1 MLLTKII
8 DDKDAF
14 SLAFGISD
22 SKILKLFLKEIRSK
36 QHVYREKLDT
46 IAAAFALLYHIDMLP
61 TSFLEL
67 LAISAPSIIFHIQY
81 LPLHIRVIA
90 AAEISKVNQD
100 AFIFSCNAIKSQSE
114 KLRRY
119 LFYIFSRNV
128 KIAEEVLPLG
138 GFVSA
143 VALLALAQQKDSRDL
158 IKLLKERKEYLPF
171 AVDDILKDF
180 KRKKDMISALSKIG
194 IDADTYIKGSRK
206 LSHRITFSEQTLS
219 ILELNKVALNH
230 TLAKK
235 HKISFPTLVS
245 LSLVASLSARNIDK
259 TTIVEEEE
267 Y

>member
-1 MLLTKII
+1 MIKKGKSYLFSKYGAIPKHLITNLFSERILSDSEYLLLLTKII

-138 GFVSA
+138 
-143 VALLALAQQKDSRDL
+143 
-158 IKLLKERKEYLPF
+158 
-171 AVDDILKDF
+171 
-180 KRKKDMISALSKIG
+180 
-194 IDADTYIKGSRK
+194 
-206 LSHRITFSEQTLS
+206 
-219 ILELNKVALNH
+219 
-230 TLAKK
+230 
-235 HKISFPTLVS
+235 
-245 LSLVASLSARNIDK
+245 
-259 TTIVEEEE
+259 
-267 Y
+267 